1 MNYNQLERSLI
12 DIMKEEQAKLGYK
25 KEKIRLYYPLS
36 TLNHLLETD
45 AAAEEMPEVLRDF
58 PAYVYNKFGKVQIS
72 HSQER
77 FCFTISEDASEYVHD
92 NMRPNEFIK
101 KLVDLVAR
109 HGCTIEQI
117 IDLFHAYSENIH
129 MEPINNGEFDYLI
142 YFEDTCDRYYYC
154 FKDEGCHMIYH
165 RFLPEDYDDFGF

>member
-1 MNYNQLERSLI
+1 MNYNQLEKSLT

-36 TLNHLLETD
+36 SLNHLLETD
-45 AAAEEMPEVLRDF
+45 VTAEEMPEVLRDF
-58 PAYVYNKFGKVQIS
+58 PAYIYNKFGMVQVS
-72 HSQER
+72 HTGER
-77 FCFTISEDASEYVHD
+77 FCFTISEDASEYVHN

-101 KLVDLVAR
+101 KLVDLVAE

-117 IDLFHAYSENIH
+117 IDLFHASSGNIH
-129 MEPINNGEFDYLI
+129 VDSICNGEFDYLI
-142 YFEDTCDRYYYC
+142 YFEDTDDKYYYC
-154 FKDEGCHMIYH
+154 FKDEGCHIIYH